1 MPLFQCPRGKNM
13 LISPYKKP
21 YIVPPSEHP
30 RLMLR
35 KSDIPRITENISL
48 PENLQAAK
56 IIDELCN
63 LPITGTGATPEYG
76 TYNLAEVL
84 ACEALSFRALLKGD
98 AESAQKAIDSLF
110 LLLDSFKV
118 LKGNMG
124 ARWGGHLIFT
134 AAQVYDRCYK
144 YLSSGQKEK
153 IIERSEKIAADYFEM
168 GYPPSKQSPV
178 SGHGTEAQLL
188 RDLLAFS
195 VAVYDE
201 RPDIYNFCAGRIIDD
216 YVEPVRRLLSG
227 GAHNQGPSYG
237 SYRWVSLAWAE
248 LIFRTMSGCGVFN
261 CLENTAEW
269 FIYMTRPDGSQVR
282 LGDDFNESKG
292 DYNRRAPFT
301 VPFFFGYA
309 LTGREDIRRL
319 FRNGLCREYM
329 LPAHSGMDFYSESS
343 WGEGLFSAVSL
354 LIFDRLTEP
363 HVSEKPKKCAY
374 FGSPVG
380 ETVFKDEDTHILF
393 KIGEYW
399 GANHDHLDTGCF
411 QIFSGAPLIT
421 DSGVYDSYHSSHRRQ
436 YLTKTSAHNCLTVE
450 IPDKPLFGEWDDDI
464 AYDGGTRRP
473 ANGDEAQSVEELIS
487 DEYLMAKILFH
498 EESETGCVLSGDL
511 TPAYSHSCSAVK
523 RTMSYNASLRKVTVR
538 DEVTSLKSEYRKTFH
553 IHCQTEPEINGNT
566 VVFENN
572 GHRAVCRVI
581 SPENAVITKVGGD
594 GKRFLAGGVDYP
606 PNPPYEAEEGWGEV
620 KISPRESSESD
631 LFLIEFDI

>member
-1 MPLFQCPRGKNM
+1 M
-13 LISPYKKP
+13 LISPYRKP
-21 YIVPPSEHP
+21 YITPPKEHP
-30 RLMLR
+30 RLML
-35 KSDIPRITENISL
+35 KKADISRIKENMALS
-48 PENLQAAK
+48 ENSQAVE
-56 IIDELCN
+56 IIDELCG
-63 LPITGTGATPEYG
+63 LSITGRGATPEYG
-76 TYNLAEVL
+76 TYNLREVL
-84 ACEALSFRALLKGD
+84 ACEALSFRALLCGD
-98 AESAQKAIDSLF
+98 AESAKKAIDSLM
-110 LLLDSFKV
+110 LLLNSFKV

-134 AAQVYDRCYK
+134 AAQVYDWCYDF
-144 YLSSGQKEK
+144 LSLEQKEK
-153 IIERSEKIAADYFEM
+153 IIEICEKIAADYFEM

-201 RPDIYNFCAGRIIDD
+201 RPDIYDFCAGRIIDD

-248 LIFRTMSGCGVFN
+248 LIFRAMSGEGVFN

-282 LGDDFNESKG
+282 LGDDFNENKG
-292 DYNRRAPFT
+292 EYNRRAPFT
-301 VPFFFGYA
+301 VPFFFGWA
-309 LTGREDIRRL
+309 LTGREDMRRL
-319 FRNGLCREYM
+319 FRSGLCREYM
-329 LPAHSGMDFYSESS
+329 LPVHSGMDFYSESS
-343 WGEGLFSAVSL
+343 WGEGLFSAVSF
-354 LIFDRLTEP
+354 LIFDRFTEQKL
-363 HVSEKPKKCAY
+363 SEKAEKCVY

-380 ETVFKDEDTHILF
+380 ETVFKDENTHILF

-421 DSGVYDSYHSSHRRQ
+421 DSGVYDSYHSPHRRQ

-450 IPDKPLFGEWDDDI
+450 IPSKPLFGEWDSDI

-473 ANGDEAQSVEELIS
+473 ADGDEAQSVDELIS
-487 DEYLMAKILFH
+487 DKYLMAKVLFH
-498 EESETGCVLSGDL
+498 KESETGCVLSGDL
-511 TPAYSHSCSAVK
+511 TPAYCHSCAEVK
-523 RTMSYNASLRKVTVR
+523 RTMSYDNTLRRVTIK
-538 DEVTSLKSEYRKTFH
+538 DEVTALSAEYKKTFH
-553 IHCQTEPEINGNT
+553 IHCQHEPKIIGNT
-566 VVFENN
+566 VVFENK
-572 GHRAVCRVI
+572 GHKAVCRVI
-581 SPENAVITKVGGD
+581 SPENAEIVKVGGE

-606 PNPPYEAEEGWGEV
+606 PKPPYEAEEGWGEV
-620 KISPRESSESD
+620 KISPSEKSASD